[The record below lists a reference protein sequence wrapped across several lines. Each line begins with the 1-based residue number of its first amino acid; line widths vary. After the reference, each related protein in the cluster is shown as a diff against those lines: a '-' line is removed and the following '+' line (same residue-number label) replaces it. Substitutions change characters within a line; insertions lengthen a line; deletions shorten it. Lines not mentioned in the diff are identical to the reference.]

1 MTYNSTM
8 EAKKNKKQKE
18 AKMNNQ
24 EKVDLIEALVMV
36 DDFSLILDLSSD
48 SDSDRDK
55 VLGLWGFME
64 NGITAKEFLGIV
76 DVGPKDTYKWILKY
90 YEVEE
95 YVQQHA
101 SQQVV
106 RGAR

>member
-1 MTYNSTM
+1 
-8 EAKKNKKQKE
+8 
-18 AKMNNQ
+18 MNNQ

-48 SDSDRDK
+48 RDKDK

>member
-8 EAKKNKKQKE
+8 E

-24 EKVDLIEALVMV
+24 EKVDLIEALVMF

-48 SDSDRDK
+48 SVRDK